1 MAKKSLAI
9 IAAIAVI
16 GLLFLV
22 YLAATYE
29 APEGMRTVELEQ
41 PIPRAPEPVQ
51 RVIEAQPV
59 VPEAAEPVEVAPPVE
74 VVREPVPVPEPAEV
88 VALPSLNTSDSF
100 LLSRISTFE
109 IGERLVDIVV
119 PEQLVRQFVV
129 FTENVAQG
137 SLPQLDYPVRRLP
150 QSMAVKEIDENLYEM
165 EPSSYNRYNSMVDT
179 LAAMNPEQALALYE
193 VVKPLLQEAYG
204 EIGYRGRDFDEA
216 LEGAIDT
223 VINARTVE
231 GPFQLVKPKVMYVY
245 ADADIESMSPV
256 EKQLL
261 RMGPENAAKLKAAL
275 ARFKEQ
281 LN

>member
-22 YLAATYE
+22 YLAATFE
-29 APEGMRTVELEQ
+29 SPEGVRTVELEQ

-59 VPEAAEPVEVAPPVE
+59 MPVAAEPVEVAPPVE
-74 VVREPVPVPEPAEV
+74 VVQEPEPMPEPTEEIM
-88 VALPSLNTSDSF
+88 LPSLNTSDGF
-100 LLSRISTFE
+100 LLARITTFE
-109 IGERLVDIVV
+109 IGSRLIDIVV

-150 QSMAVKEIDENLYEM
+150 QSMAVREIDENLYEM
-165 EPSSYNRYNSMVDT
+165 EPSSYKRYDTMVDT
-179 LAAMNPEQALALYE
+179 LAAMDPEQALELYGL
-193 VVKPLLQEAYG
+193 VKPLLQEAYG
-204 EIGYRGRDFDEA
+204 EIGYRNRSFDDA
-216 LEGAIDT
+216 LKGAIDT
-223 VINARTVE
+223 VINSRTVE

-245 ADADIESMSPV
+245 ANADIESMSPV

-275 ARFKEQ
+275 ARFKAQ

>member
-22 YLAATYE
+22 YLAATFE
-29 APEGMRTVELEQ
+29 SPEGVRTVELEQ

-59 VPEAAEPVEVAPPVE
+59 VPEAAEPVVVAPPVE
-74 VVREPVPVPEPAEV
+74 VVREPEPVPEPAEV
-88 VALPSLNTSDSF
+88 VTLPSLNTSDSF

-109 IGERLVDIVV
+109 IGARLIDVVV
-119 PEQLVRQFVV
+119 PEQLIRQFVV

-137 SLPQLDYPVRRLP
+137 SLPQLDYPVRRLS
-150 QSMAVKEIDENLYEM
+150 QSMAVRELDENLYEM
-165 EPSSYNRYNSMVDT
+165 EASSYQRYDSLVET
-179 LAAMNPEQALALYE
+179 LDAMNPEQALALYE

-216 LEGAIDT
+216 LKGAIDT

-261 RMGPENAAKLKAAL
+261 RMGPENAAKLKTAL